1 MLHLT
6 VERELKRR
14 VEAERRATH
23 GADSEAKELKA
34 RLTALETVKD
44 TFPLVPALTDA
55 LAQIA
60 SMARTLER

>member
-1 MLHLT
+1 MLHLA

-14 VEAERRATH
+14 IEAERRATH
-23 GADSEAKELKA
+23 ADSEAKELKA

-44 TFPLVPALTDA
+44 TSPLVPALTDA